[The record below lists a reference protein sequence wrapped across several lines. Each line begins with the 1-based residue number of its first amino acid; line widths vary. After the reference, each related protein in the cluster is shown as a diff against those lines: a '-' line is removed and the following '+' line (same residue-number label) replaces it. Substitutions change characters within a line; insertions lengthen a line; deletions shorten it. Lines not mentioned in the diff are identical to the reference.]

1 MRREGEKW
9 EVGRRKRREER
20 RGEERKGY
28 LLKTEG
34 TSIKI
39 NMTYSCHEE
48 SDI

>member
-9 EVGRRKRREER
+9 EVGSGKRG
-20 RGEERKGY
+20 GEERKGY
-28 LLKTEG
+28 LLRTEG